1 MDRLLQRPP
10 SRPIPST
17 EAGAGG
23 VAPLSAI
30 RPGQNFLRRT
40 SALRSPSLALPNKR
54 TRNARLISD
63 EVPPRRLIGPLSL
76 AVLGGYA
83 TGSAIVL
90 VLWQLI

>member
-1 MDRLLQRPP
+1 L
-10 SRPIPST
+10 
-17 EAGAGG
+17 
-23 VAPLSAI
+23 
-30 RPGQNFLRRT
+30 
-40 SALRSPSLALPNKR
+40 
-54 TRNARLISD
+54 D

>member
-23 VAPLSAI
+23 VAPLSAV
-30 RPGQNFLRRT
+30 RPGQNFPRRT
-40 SALRSPSLALPNKR
+40 SALRSPSLSPNKW
-54 TRNARLISD
+54 ARSARPSLD
-63 EVPPRRLIGPLSL
+63 EVPPSRLIGPLSL